1 MERKVTW
8 HIRFSG
14 SLLCL
19 HLCDPN
25 ILLMEA
31 TKGKKSN
38 RIRHDQYV
46 KRSYELDK
54 WEVGSHDDRRVC
66 FQWSVFPDLKRVSS
80 DWKWLIHPRNRACLG
95 VGGSPRLSGRQCH
108 HRGCRGKT
116 CGIRRGS
123 SSGQVPT
130 GVCTGRSS
138 GGCLCCLSPGFSVS
152 SSRQFSRWSMIPC
165 GSPGPQESHPP
176 GLPSPG
182 DSWVRSKGM
191 EDEELG
197 VRAVAALET
206 GWPLLETL
214 NTPLWGLPWWSSG

>member
-14 SLLCL
+14 SLQCL

-25 ILLMEA
+25 MLLMEA

-46 KRSYELDK
+46 RRSRELDK
-54 WEVGSHDDRRVC
+54 REVGSTMTGVCVFRSVC
-66 FQWSVFPDLKRVSS
+66 FQWSVFPDWKRVSR

-116 CGIRRGS
+116 CGVRH
-123 SSGQVPT
+123 
-130 GVCTGRSS
+130 GVQLGA
-138 GGCLCCLSPGFSVS
+138 GPGWGPHWPIEWRVSVVLFTRLFS
-152 SSRQFSRWSMIPC
+152 
-165 GSPGPQESHPP
+165 
-176 GLPSPG
+176 
-182 DSWVRSKGM
+182 
-191 EDEELG
+191 
-197 VRAVAALET
+197 
-206 GWPLLETL
+206 LLFL
-214 NTPLWGLPWWSSG
+214 AFF